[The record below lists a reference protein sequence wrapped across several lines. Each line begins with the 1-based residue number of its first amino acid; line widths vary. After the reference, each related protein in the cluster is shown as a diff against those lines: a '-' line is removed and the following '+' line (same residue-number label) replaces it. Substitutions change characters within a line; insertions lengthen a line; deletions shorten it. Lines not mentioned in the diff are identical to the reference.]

1 MNHETQISKPPKATR
16 QHILTKLLILLTL
29 RADLLC
35 TLHYETPC
43 TLPIYDPDLT
53 DHIVNQP

>member
-1 MNHETQISKPPKATR
+1 MVHETQISKPVEATR
-16 QHILTKLLILLTL
+16 HHDSTKLLVFLTL

-43 TLPIYDPDLT
+43 RARRYGANPIGM
-53 DHIVNQP
+53 